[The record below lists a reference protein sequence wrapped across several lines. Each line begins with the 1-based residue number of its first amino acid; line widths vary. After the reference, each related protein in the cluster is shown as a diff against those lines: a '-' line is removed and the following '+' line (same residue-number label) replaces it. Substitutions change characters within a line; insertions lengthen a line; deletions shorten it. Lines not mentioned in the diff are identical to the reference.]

1 MNNLLRFDLDTD
13 VGALNGMIDE
23 SHSTGRIVLLAF
35 RKTMSRI
42 EESVEHFCCG
52 VNCLLHGKHV
62 NGFGHNRFH
71 INPVVQNPMLPI
83 SLLGG
88 IQKA

>member
-1 MNNLLRFDLDTD
+1 MNNLLRIDLDTD

-42 EESVEHFCCG
+42 GESVEHFCCG
-52 VNCLLHGKHV
+52 VNCPLHGKHV
-62 NGFGHNRFH
+62 NGFGHGHFH